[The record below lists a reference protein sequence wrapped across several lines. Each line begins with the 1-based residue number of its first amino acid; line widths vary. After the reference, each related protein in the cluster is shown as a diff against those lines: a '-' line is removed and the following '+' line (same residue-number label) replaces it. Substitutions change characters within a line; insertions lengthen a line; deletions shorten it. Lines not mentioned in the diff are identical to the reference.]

1 MVIDPLFIVGT
12 IVCLVST
19 VLCVSAAVLRHGP
32 NDLTIL
38 SAAAVELFLIVY
50 TVAAVIRQTGGETL
64 NGPAWEFW
72 GYLFTAAVIP
82 IGAVWWSLMDR
93 SRWSN
98 LVLGA
103 VGITVFVMLFRMEQ
117 IWDGV
122 QLG

>member
-38 SAAAVELFLIVY
+38 SAAAVELFLLVY
-50 TVAAVIRQTGGETL
+50 GVVSLVRLAGGQGIAGE
-64 NGPAWEFW
+64 PWEFW
-72 GYLFTAAVIP
+72 GYLLTALIIP
-82 IGAVWWSLMDR
+82 VGAVWWSLMDR

-98 LVLGA
+98 IVLSA

-117 IWDGV
+117 IWDGAT
-122 QLG
+122 LL